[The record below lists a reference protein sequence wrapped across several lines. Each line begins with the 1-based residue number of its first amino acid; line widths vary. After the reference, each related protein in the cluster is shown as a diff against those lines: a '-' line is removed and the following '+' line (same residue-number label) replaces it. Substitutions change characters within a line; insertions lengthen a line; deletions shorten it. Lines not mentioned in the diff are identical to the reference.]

1 MTFFI
6 KASTMK
12 KISLITALFF
22 LMACGASTAD
32 KNKGGI
38 NEKKAS
44 LESFKKQKE
53 ELDKKILAL
62 EAEIAKLDPSTVE
75 EKAKLVSISEI
86 QPQDFQH
93 FIDLQGKITTENT
106 YNVSPRGQGGQVKA
120 IYVKLGDRVKKGQL
134 LLKLDDAVVRQNI
147 AQLETQVSFAKSIFE
162 RQKNLWN
169 EGIGTEVQYLTAK
182 NNVENLEKQMAVV
195 KEQLNLSNVYA
206 EVSGVAESVNIRVG
220 EFFSGAPM
228 AGITIVNPSA
238 LKAVV
243 DVPENYVAKIK
254 KGMPVIVEVPD
265 LNKKYKTSINLVSET
280 INNIS
285 RSFVAEAKVPADNIL
300 KPNQVAVVKILD
312 HQAKNA
318 VVIPVE
324 IVQTDENG
332 KYIYVVGEEKGKKVA
347 KKKPVTIGEFYSDL
361 IEVKSGIAAGDKIIT
376 RGFQGLYENQVL
388 ELAAN

>member
-1 MTFFI
+1 MTSFI

-12 KISLITALFF
+12 QISLITALFF

-32 KNKGGI
+32 KSKGGI
-38 NEKKAS
+38 NDKKAS

-53 ELDKKILAL
+53 ELDKKISAL
-62 EAEIAKLDPSTVE
+62 EAEIAKLDPSSVE
-75 EKAKLVSISEI
+75 EKAKLVSISEVKL
-86 QPQDFQH
+86 QDFQH
-93 FIDLQGKITTENT
+93 FIDLQGRITTENT

-120 IYVKLGDRVKKGQL
+120 IYVKLGDHVKKGQL
-134 LLKLDDAVVRQNI
+134 LLKLDDAMVRQNI
-147 AQLETQVSFAKSIFE
+147 AQMETQLSFAKSIYD

-195 KEQLNLSNVYA
+195 KEQLSLSNVYA
-206 EVSGVAESVNIRVG
+206 EVSGVAETVNIRVG
-220 EFFSGAPM
+220 EFFTGAPN

-265 LNKKYKTSINLVSET
+265 LSKQYKTSINLVSET

-285 RSFVAEAKVPADNIL
+285 RSFVAEAKVPADNVL

-312 HQAKNA
+312 HQSKNA

-347 KKKPVTIGEFYSDL
+347 KKKPVTIGEFYADL
-361 IEVKSGIAAGDKIIT
+361 IEVKSGVAAGDKIIT

-388 ELAAN
+388 ELTAN

>member
-1 MTFFI
+1 
-6 KASTMK
+6 MK
-12 KISLITALFF
+12 QISLITALFF
-22 LMACGASTAD
+22 LTACGASTAD
-32 KNKGGI
+32 KSKGGI
-38 NEKKAS
+38 NDKKAS

-53 ELDKKILAL
+53 ELDKKISAL
-62 EAEIAKLDPSTVE
+62 EAEIAKLDPSSVE
-75 EKAKLVSISEI
+75 EKAKLVSVSEVK
-86 QPQDFQH
+86 PQDFQH
-93 FIDLQGKITTENT
+93 YIDLQGRITTENT

-120 IYVKLGDRVKKGQL
+120 IYVKLGDHVKKGQL
-134 LLKLDDAVVRQNI
+134 LLKLDDAVIRQNI
-147 AQLETQVSFAKSIFE
+147 AQMETQLSFAKSIYD

-206 EVSGVAESVNIRVG
+206 EVSGVAETVNIRVG
-220 EFFSGAPM
+220 EFFTGAPN

-265 LNKKYKTSINLVSET
+265 LSKQYKTSINLVSET

-324 IVQTDENG
+324 IVQTDESG

-347 KKKPVTIGEFYSDL
+347 KKKPVTIGEFYADL
-361 IEVKSGIAAGDKIIT
+361 IEVKSGVTAGDKIIT

>member
-1 MTFFI
+1 
-6 KASTMK
+6 MK